1 MRQKVLGAFLVRKIE
16 KALVEQH
23 VRVLLFALGSM
34 VATAEEV
41 RQLLLGHGIEATLVN
56 ARFAKPFDQEYLM
69 QAMKDHSLI
78 VTMEENVVT
87 GGFGEQV
94 ACFLRE
100 QGYEGE
106 VLPVAIPDAF
116 VEHGNVNV
124 LKQML
129 GMDAASVA
137 DRIIQQLS

>member
-1 MRQKVLGAFLVRKIE
+1 MTIKTLTCHNVYNYGASLQ
-16 KALVEQH
+16 A
-23 VRVLLFALGSM
+23 FAL
-34 VATAEEV
+34 
-41 RQLLLGHGIEATLVN
+41 
-56 ARFAKPFDQEYLM
+56 QEYLM